1 MARRLALGL
10 FASCWLAAC
19 GGGGGAGTQD
29 LDGDGY
35 ALDDGDC
42 DDEDRGM
49 YPGAPEPCD
58 GIDNNCDGVVDEG
71 FDEDGDGHTTCSGD
85 CQDND
90 AASYPN
96 APEQV
101 DGLDNDCDGTPDNNT
116 TQYDD
121 DGDGYSEESGDCDDT
136 NSLIGPGAIE
146 VDLNEDGEAEGF
158 DNDCDGEVDEGEL
171 ACPTDLDP
179 STPMA
184 FAAAIDICNQV
195 REARWTAPG
204 IDPRSRGIFGNY
216 GQTYVPNMG
225 ETFAL
230 LATGLAGDRGHLG
243 GSFVSPNVG
252 TAFSNSGNH
261 PDPQGVIGCSSED
274 PDTVNDISELELV
287 IDVPANANSFSFDFN
302 FMSGEFPE
310 YVCTIFDDT
319 FLALLESVEF
329 TGNVSFD
336 SQGNRMSINSGF
348 FDKCVSQS
356 SYATE
361 TANCQGDSQL
371 VGTGHEGVVGGG
383 TGWLTTTAPVRPGE
397 KITLRFIIFD
407 EGDHGWDSAVILDNF
422 RWHVEQVEAPI
433 TVEKVVNRD
442 LGPAAPADRR

>member
-1 MARRLALGL
+1 MARRLALGMLASVWL
-10 FASCWLAAC
+10 FAC
-19 GGGGGAGTQD
+19 GGGGGSGSQD

-42 DDEDRGM
+42 DDENRGM
-49 YPGAPEPCD
+49 FPGAPEPCD
-58 GIDNNCDGVVDEG
+58 GVDNDCDGVVDQG

-90 AASYPN
+90 GASYPG
-96 APEQV
+96 APEQI

-121 DGDGYSEESGDCDDT
+121 DGDGYSEDDGDCDDT

-146 VDLNEDGEAEGF
+146 VDLNDEGEAEGF

-204 IDPRSRGIFGNY
+204 IDPRSRAIFGNY
-216 GQTYVPNMG
+216 GDTYVPNMG
-225 ETFAL
+225 ETFAVL
-230 LATGLAGDRGHLG
+230 SSGIAGDRNHPAFANA
-243 GSFVSPNVG
+243 STS
-252 TAFSNSGNH
+252 FSNSVPH
-261 PDPQGVIGCSSED
+261 PDSQGPLGCSSAD
-274 PDTVNDISELELV
+274 PSNVNDFSELELV

-302 FMSGEFPE
+302 FMSIEFPE

-319 FLALLESVEF
+319 FLAMLESVEF

-336 SQGNRMSINSGF
+336 SQGNRMSINNGF
-348 FDKCVSQS
+348 FDKCQVTTD
-356 SYATE
+356 AD
-361 TANCQGDSQL
+361 TANCQGDAEL
-371 VGTGHEGVVGGG
+371 VGTGHEGTAGGG

-397 KITLRFIIFD
+397 KMKIRFMIFD
-407 EGDHGWDSAVILDNF
+407 EGDRILDSAVILDNF
-422 RWHVEQVEAPI
+422 RWHIEQVEAPI
-433 TVEKVVNRD
+433 TVEKVVT
-442 LGPAAPADRR
+442 PPDRK